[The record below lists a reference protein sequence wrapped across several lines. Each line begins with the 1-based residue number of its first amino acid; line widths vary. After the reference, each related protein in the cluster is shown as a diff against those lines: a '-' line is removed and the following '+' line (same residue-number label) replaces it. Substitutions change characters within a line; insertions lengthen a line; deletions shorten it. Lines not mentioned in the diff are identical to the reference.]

1 MGRCLSTNVDQRVV
15 SALQDA
21 RHVVVLTGAGVSSES
36 GVPTFRDKQTGL
48 WENFDAADLSTPWAF
63 RRDPA
68 LVWGWYEWLRGTVLR
83 AQPNAAHRAIAA
95 MAELVPTFTL
105 VTQNIDDLHER
116 GGSRQV
122 LHLHGELAR
131 PYWDGCNKPYAFR
144 AEVPEV
150 TFGGSRIEPP
160 HCTACGARIRP
171 GIVWFGE
178 SLPELEWLAAR
189 EAAREC
195 DVFLCVG
202 TSSQVQPAASLTDIA
217 IRAGAV
223 TVQVNP
229 NPTDLDPAVTCAIR
243 GLAGEVM
250 PQIARQTSEETEIR
264 HMRGP
269 KSGGKTGDGVDCKSG
284 QS

>member
-1 MGRCLSTNVDQRVV
+1 MVRVTRVDATVID
-15 SALQDA
+15 ALCKA
-21 RHVVVLTGAGVSSES
+21 TRVVVLTGAGVSAES

-48 WENFDAADLSTPWAF
+48 WENFDAADLSTPYAF

-68 LVWGWYEWLRGTVLR
+68 LVWGWYEWLRVTVLR
-83 AQPNAAHRAIAA
+83 TQPNAAHRAIAA
-95 MAELVPTFTL
+95 MAELVPKFTL
-105 VTQNIDDLHER
+105 VTQNMDDLHER

-131 PYWDGCNKPYAFR
+131 PYCDGCRKPYAFP
-144 AEVPEV
+144 AAVPEV
-150 TFGGSRIEPP
+150 PLGGSRIEPP
-160 HCTACGARIRP
+160 QCTSCGGRIRP
-171 GIVWFGE
+171 GVVWFGE

-189 EAAREC
+189 EAARES

-202 TSSQVQPAASLTDIA
+202 TSSQVQPAASLADVA

-243 GLAGEVM
+243 GLAGEVL
-250 PQIARQTSEETEIR
+250 PQIVS
-264 HMRGP
+264 
-269 KSGGKTGDGVDCKSG
+269 KTWERT
-284 QS
+284 